1 MKTRAVTY
9 VVTGEGDDR
18 SVVPEKSFDKQ
29 TKAAKESGGD
39 EPSFS
44 AVQTF
49 QVYEVENMAEFLELV
64 TIEEEQ
70 KNIINRALVLKQQQ
84 GARAILLD
92 DKFEQIEGT
101 YDLRDLCGELRERR
115 AATPAEK
122 ALSALGKLSAEELA
136 AVMQQFQA
144 ASAG

>member
-18 SVVPEKSFDKQ
+18 SIATEKAFEKQ
-29 TKAAKESGGD
+29 VKAAAEAGAE
-39 EPSFS
+39 EPTFT

-49 QVYEVENMAEFLELV
+49 QVYEVENTEEFLELV
-64 TIEEEQ
+64 TNDAEQ
-70 KNIINRALVLKQQQ
+70 VNIINRALVLKQQQ

-92 DKFEQIEGT
+92 DKFVQVDGS
-101 YDLRDLCGELRERR
+101 YDLRELCGELRERR

-122 ALSALGKLSAEELA
+122 ALSALGKLSPEELA
-136 AVMQQFQA
+136 AVMAQFQA
-144 ASAG
+144 AAG

>member
-18 SVVPEKSFDKQ
+18 SIATEKAFDKQ
-29 TKAAKESGGD
+29 VKAAKEAGGE
-39 EPSFS
+39 EPTFS

-49 QVYEVENMAEFLELV
+49 QVYEVENTAEFLELV
-64 TIEEEQ
+64 TNEEEQ

-84 GARAILLD
+84 GARAILLAD
-92 DKFEQIEGT
+92 NFEQVEGT
-101 YDLRDLCGELRERR
+101 YDLRELCGELRERR

-136 AVMQQFQA
+136 AVMAQFQA
-144 ASAG
+144 ASGG

>member
-29 TKAAKESGGD
+29 TKAAKESGGE

-49 QVYEVENMAEFLELV
+49 QVYEVDNMAEFLELV
-64 TIEEEQ
+64 TTEEEQ

-101 YDLRDLCGELRERR
+101 YDLRELCGELRERR